1 MKYLAVI
8 EFNDQCYQLDDVR
21 VVSGIEE
28 AKSLIN
34 EVDDLDDSYAYNVSF
49 FPFEDPESVIK
60 KYECVNYYPEKQ
72 ISFSKSN
79 FITFIRKFE
88 RIFVSEMELFEST
101 GLYRRKEGFCIKC
114 GLENLNECKC
124 KLNESIGLKVLKKH
138 PI

>member
-34 EVDDLDDSYAYNVSF
+34 EIDELDDSYAYNVSF
-49 FPFEDPESVIK
+49 FPFEEPESIIK
-60 KYECVNYYPEKQ
+60 KYEYTTCYPEKQ
-72 ISFSKSN
+72 VSFNKSN

-124 KLNESIGLKVLKKH
+124 KLNERIGLTVLKSNTA
-138 PI
+138 